1 MSFELGGYLKRKLE
15 EQNLSQIEFANK
27 IGLSASMV
35 SRLITGYRGT
45 KRPSIETLQKIA
57 KGLNVS
63 TQEIVNHSGWIF
75 EDLPPE
81 QKQSNTTPDLK
92 EILMN
97 TEVMF
102 DGQEYPL
109 TDTQRNI
116 IGNVIKTVLDENK
129 KS

>member
-1 MSFELGGYLKRKLE
+1 MIGLRIKQLSEKHGLTQKDLADFLGVTPKAISFYELGQRE
-15 EQNLSQIEFANK
+15 LSNNMLLVLSNK
-27 IGLSASMV
+27 FG
-35 SRLITGYRGT
+35 
-45 KRPSIETLQKIA
+45 
-57 KGLNVS
+57 VS
-63 TQEIVNHSGWIF
+63 TDYLLGK
-75 EDLPPE
+75 E
-81 QKQSNTTPDLK
+81 QSQDTADLK